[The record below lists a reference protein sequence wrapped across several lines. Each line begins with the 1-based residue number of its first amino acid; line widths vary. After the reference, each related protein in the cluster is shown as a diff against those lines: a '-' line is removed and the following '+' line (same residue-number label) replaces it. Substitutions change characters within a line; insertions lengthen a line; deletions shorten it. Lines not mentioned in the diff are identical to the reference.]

1 MNATIATLGLAA
13 LGSLYAAAVPAE
25 TIVVDDQV
33 TVRDSNIDRPHGGMT
48 MQAVEMRY
56 GAPQERHSAVG
67 KPPITRWDYPAFT
80 VFFENDRVI
89 HAVVNPGA

>member
-1 MNATIATLGLAA
+1 MKTILATLGFAA
-13 LGSLYAAAVPAE
+13 LTGLYGSVSIAE

-33 TVRDSNIDRPHGGMT
+33 AVRESNIDRPHGGMT
-48 MQAVEMRY
+48 MQAVESHY
-56 GAPQERHSAVG
+56 GAPQERHTAVG

-89 HAVVNPGA
+89 HTVVNPAA

>member
-1 MNATIATLGLAA
+1 MNATIATLVFAT
-13 LGSLYAAAVPAE
+13 LGSLYAAVAPAE

-33 TVRDSNIDRPHGGMT
+33 TVRESSIDRPHGGMT
-48 MQAVEMRY
+48 MQAVETHY
-56 GAPQERHSAVG
+56 GAPQERHAAVG